1 VVKEGYTMA
10 TNLRTRGEK
19 AFAVFNYI
27 FMALLCIVCI
37 YPLWYVLVSSISDPV
52 LLYMQRGIMIWPLGE
67 WNMRGYQLVMENP
80 NIPIGFRN
88 TLIYL
93 GAGTFLNMAITTMAA
108 YGLSRKDCYWN
119 PKIMKMIAFTM
130 YFGGG
135 LIPFYLMV
143 KGMGLL
149 DTYSGI
155 ILPVLVSTWNLIVMR
170 TAFAGIPD
178 SLEES
183 ARLDGANDWTILW
196 RIFFPLAQATIAVI
210 ALFYAVGWWNNW
222 FNPSIFLSSK
232 DKYPLQL
239 VLREILL
246 KNDTSSMTQV
256 GSVGQSQQEQF
267 RMLVKYCTII
277 VATVPILVVYP
288 FLQRYFVKGVMVGSI
303 KG

>member
-1 VVKEGYTMA
+1 MA
-10 TNLRTRGEK
+10 NNLRTRGEK
-19 AFAVFNYI
+19 SFAVFNYI
-27 FMALLCIVCI
+27 FMTLLCVICI
-37 YPLWYVLVSSISDPV
+37 YPLWYVLVASLSDPV
-52 LLYMQRGIMIWPLGE
+52 LLYMQRGILVWPLGE
-67 WNMRGYQLVMENP
+67 WSIRGYQLVMENP
-80 NIPIGFRN
+80 NIPLGFRN

-93 GAGTFLNMAITTMAA
+93 GVGTFINMLITTMAA

-119 PKIMKMIAFTM
+119 GKIMKLIAFTM
-130 YFGGG
+130 YFAGG

-143 KGMGLL
+143 KNMNLL

-155 ILPVLVSTWNLIVMR
+155 ILPVMVNTWNLIVMR

-232 DKYPLQL
+232 SKYPLQL

-246 KNDTSSMTQV
+246 KNDTSAMTQV
-256 GSVGQSQQEQF
+256 GSIGQSQQEQY

-277 VATVPILVVYP
+277 VATVPILIVYP

>member
-1 VVKEGYTMA
+1 MA
-10 TNLRTRGEK
+10 NNLRTRGEK
-19 AFAVFNYI
+19 SFAVFNYI
-27 FMALLCIVCI
+27 FMTLLCIICI
-37 YPLWYVLVSSISDPV
+37 YPLWYVLVASLSDPV
-52 LLYMQRGIMIWPLGE
+52 LLYMQRGILVWPLGE
-67 WNMRGYQLVMENP
+67 WSTRGYHLVMENP
-80 NIPIGFRN
+80 NIPLGFRN

-93 GAGTFLNMAITTMAA
+93 GVGTFINMLITTMAA

-119 PKIMKMIAFTM
+119 SKIMKLIAFTM
-130 YFGGG
+130 YFAGG

-143 KGMGLL
+143 KNMNLL

-155 ILPVLVSTWNLIVMR
+155 ILPVMVNTWNLIVMR

-232 DKYPLQL
+232 SKYPLQL

-246 KNDTSSMTQV
+246 KNDTSAMTQV
-256 GSVGQSQQEQF
+256 GSIGQSQQEQY

-277 VATVPILVVYP
+277 VATVPILIVYP

>member
-1 VVKEGYTMA
+1 M
-10 TNLRTRGEK
+10 TRGEK
-19 AFAVFNYI
+19 AFEIFNYV
-27 FMALLCIVCI
+27 FMAILCVICL
-37 YPLWYVLVSSISDPV
+37 YPLWYVLVCSVSDPIE
-52 LLYMQRGIMIWPLGE
+52 LYAQRGIMAWPLGT
-67 WNMRGYQLVMENP
+67 WSVRGYRLVMENP

-88 TLIYL
+88 TLIYMVI
-93 GAGTFLNMAITTMAA
+93 GTLVNMFLTTTAA
-108 YGLSRKDCYWN
+108 YGLSRKNCYWN
-119 PKIMKMIAFTM
+119 GFIMKFIAFTM
-130 YFGGG
+130 YFQGG
-135 LIPFYLMV
+135 LIPFYLQV
-143 KGMGLL
+143 KSFNLL

-155 ILPVLVSTWNLIVMR
+155 ILPVAVNTWNLVVMR
-170 TAFAGIPD
+170 TSFAAIPD

-196 RIFFPLAQATIAVI
+196 RIFFPLAQATVAVI
-210 ALFYAVGWWNNW
+210 SLFYAVTWWNNW

-232 DKYPLQL
+232 SKYPLQL

-246 KNDTSSMTQV
+246 KNDTSAMTQV

-288 FLQRYFVKGVMVGSI
+288 FLQRYFVKGVMIGSI

>member
-1 VVKEGYTMA
+1 MA
-10 TNLRTRGEK
+10 TNLRTNGEK
-19 AFAVFNYI
+19 SFAVFNYV
-27 FMALLCIVCI
+27 FMTLLCIICL
-37 YPLWYVLVSSISDPV
+37 YPLWYVLVSSLSDPI
-52 LLYMQRGIMIWPLGE
+52 LLYMQRGIMVWPIGE
-67 WNMRGYQLVMENP
+67 WSMRGYQLVMENP
-80 NIPIGFRN
+80 NIPNGFRN

-93 GAGTFLNMAITTMAA
+93 VVGTTANMFITTMAA

-119 PKIMKMIAFTM
+119 AKIMKLIAFTM

-143 KGMGLL
+143 KGMNLI
-149 DTYSGI
+149 DKYSGI
-155 ILPVLVSTWNLIVMR
+155 ILPVLVNTWNLIVMR

-210 ALFYAVGWWNNW
+210 ALFYAVYWWNNW
-222 FNPSIFLSSK
+222 YNPSLFLSSK
-232 DKYPLQL
+232 EKYPLQL

-256 GSVGQSQQEQF
+256 GAVGQSQQEQY

>member
-1 VVKEGYTMA
+1 MA
-10 TNLRTRGEK
+10 NNLRTRGEK
-19 AFAVFNYI
+19 SFAVFNYI
-27 FMALLCIVCI
+27 FMTLLCVICI
-37 YPLWYVLVSSISDPV
+37 YPLWYVLVASLSDPV
-52 LLYMQRGIMIWPLGE
+52 LLYMQRGILAWPLGE
-67 WNMRGYQLVMENP
+67 WSIRGYQLVMENP
-80 NIPIGFRN
+80 NIPLGFRN

-93 GAGTFLNMAITTMAA
+93 GVGTFINMLITTMAA

-119 PKIMKMIAFTM
+119 GKIMKLIAFTM
-130 YFGGG
+130 YFAGG

-143 KGMGLL
+143 KNMNLL

-155 ILPVLVSTWNLIVMR
+155 ILPVMVNTWNLIVMR

-232 DKYPLQL
+232 SKYPLQL

-246 KNDTSSMTQV
+246 KNDTSAMTQV
-256 GSVGQSQQEQF
+256 GSIGQSQQEQY

-277 VATVPILVVYP
+277 VATVPILIVYP

>member
-1 VVKEGYTMA
+1 MA
-10 TNLRTRGEK
+10 TNLRTNGEK
-19 AFAVFNYI
+19 SFAVFNYV
-27 FMALLCIVCI
+27 FMTLLCIICL
-37 YPLWYVLVSSISDPV
+37 YPLWYVLVSSLSDPI
-52 LLYMQRGIMIWPLGE
+52 LLYMQRGIMVWPIGE
-67 WNMRGYQLVMENP
+67 WSMRGYQLVMENP
-80 NIPIGFRN
+80 NIPNGFRN
-88 TLIYL
+88 TMIYL
-93 GAGTFLNMAITTMAA
+93 VVGTTANMFITTMAA

-119 PKIMKMIAFTM
+119 AKIMKLIAFTM

-143 KGMGLL
+143 KGMNLI
-149 DTYSGI
+149 DKYSGI
-155 ILPVLVSTWNLIVMR
+155 ILPVLVNTWNLIVMR

-210 ALFYAVGWWNNW
+210 ALFYAVYWWNNW
-222 FNPSIFLSSK
+222 FNPSLFLSSK
-232 DKYPLQL
+232 EKYPLQL

-256 GSVGQSQQEQF
+256 GAVGQSQQEQY

>member
-1 VVKEGYTMA
+1 MDKSRKLM
-10 TNLRTRGEK
+10 TRGEK
-19 AFAVFNYI
+19 I
-27 FMALLCIVCI
+27 FQVVNNIIMAILCIICV
-37 YPLWYVLVSSISDPV
+37 YPLWYVLVCSISDPI
-52 LLYMQRGIMIWPLGE
+52 LLYAQRGIMVWPLGE
-67 WNMRGYQLVMENP
+67 WSFRGYKLVMENP

-88 TLIYL
+88 TLIYM
-93 GAGTFLNMAITTMAA
+93 GAGTLINMFLTTTAA
-108 YGLSRKDCYWN
+108 YGLSRKNCYWN
-119 PKIMKMIAFTM
+119 GPIMKFIAFTM
-130 YFGGG
+130 YFQGG

-149 DTYSGI
+149 DTFSGI
-155 ILPVLVSTWNLIVMR
+155 ILPVAVNTWNLVVMR
-170 TAFAGIPD
+170 TSFAGIPD

-196 RIFFPLAQATIAVI
+196 RIFFPLAQATVAVI
-210 ALFYAVGWWNNW
+210 ALFYAVTWWNNW

-246 KNDTSSMTQV
+246 KNDTSSMTQI

-288 FLQRYFVKGVMVGSI
+288 FLQRYFVKGVMIGSI

>member
-1 VVKEGYTMA
+1 MA
-10 TNLRTRGEK
+10 NNLRTRGEK
-19 AFAVFNYI
+19 SFAVFNYI
-27 FMALLCIVCI
+27 FMTLLCIICI
-37 YPLWYVLVSSISDPV
+37 YPLWYVLVASLSDPV
-52 LLYMQRGIMIWPLGE
+52 LLYMQRGILVWPLGE
-67 WNMRGYQLVMENP
+67 WSIRGYQLVMENP
-80 NIPIGFRN
+80 NIPLGFRN

-93 GAGTFLNMAITTMAA
+93 GIGTFINMLITTMAA

-119 PKIMKMIAFTM
+119 GKIMKLIAFTM
-130 YFGGG
+130 YFAGG

-143 KGMGLL
+143 KNMNLL

-155 ILPVLVSTWNLIVMR
+155 ILPVMVNTWNLIVMR

-196 RIFFPLAQATIAVI
+196 RIFFPLAQATIAGI
-210 ALFYAVGWWNNW
+210 ALFYSVGWWNNW

-232 DKYPLQL
+232 SKYPLQL

-246 KNDTSSMTQV
+246 KNDTSAMTQV
-256 GSVGQSQQEQF
+256 GSIGQSQQEQY

-277 VATVPILVVYP
+277 VATVPILIVYP

>member
-1 VVKEGYTMA
+1 MA
-10 TNLRTRGEK
+10 NELRTRGEK

-27 FMALLCIVCI
+27 FMTILCLICI

-67 WNMRGYQLVMENP
+67 WNVRGYQLVMENP
-80 NIPIGFRN
+80 NIPNGFRN

-93 GAGTFLNMAITTMAA
+93 GVGTFLNMAITTMAA

-119 PKIMKMIAFTM
+119 AKIMKMIAFTM
-130 YFGGG
+130 YFAGG

-143 KGMGLL
+143 KSMNLL

-155 ILPVLVSTWNLIVMR
+155 IMPVLVNTWNLIVMR

-210 ALFYAVGWWNNW
+210 ALFYAVYWWNNW

-232 DKYPLQL
+232 EKYPLQL

-277 VATVPILVVYP
+277 VATVPILIVYP

>member
-1 VVKEGYTMA
+1 MA
-10 TNLRTRGEK
+10 TNLRTNGEK
-19 AFAVFNYI
+19 SFAVFNYV
-27 FMALLCIVCI
+27 FMTLLCIICL
-37 YPLWYVLVSSISDPV
+37 YPLWYVLVSSLSDPI
-52 LLYMQRGIMIWPLGE
+52 LLYMQRGIMVWPIGE
-67 WNMRGYQLVMENP
+67 WSMRGYQLVMENP
-80 NIPIGFRN
+80 NIPNGFRN

-93 GAGTFLNMAITTMAA
+93 VVGTTANMFITTMAA

-119 PKIMKMIAFTM
+119 AKIMKLIAFTM

-143 KGMGLL
+143 KGMNLI
-149 DTYSGI
+149 DKYSGI
-155 ILPVLVSTWNLIVMR
+155 ILPVLVNTWNLIVMR

-210 ALFYAVGWWNNW
+210 ALFYAVYWWNNW
-222 FNPSIFLSSK
+222 SNPSLFLSSK
-232 DKYPLQL
+232 EKYPLQL

-256 GSVGQSQQEQF
+256 GAVGQSQQEQY

>member
-1 VVKEGYTMA
+1 MA
-10 TNLRTRGEK
+10 NNLRTRGEK
-19 AFAVFNYI
+19 SFAVFNYI
-27 FMALLCIVCI
+27 FMTLLCIICI
-37 YPLWYVLVSSISDPV
+37 YPLWYVLVASLSDPV
-52 LLYMQRGIMIWPLGE
+52 LLYMQRGILVWPLGE
-67 WNMRGYQLVMENP
+67 WSIRGYQLVMENP
-80 NIPIGFRN
+80 NIPLGFRN

-93 GAGTFLNMAITTMAA
+93 GVGTFINMLITTMAA

-119 PKIMKMIAFTM
+119 GKIMKLIAFTM
-130 YFGGG
+130 YFAGG

-143 KGMGLL
+143 KNMNLL

-155 ILPVLVSTWNLIVMR
+155 ILPVMVNTWNLIVMR

-210 ALFYAVGWWNNW
+210 ALFYSVGWWNNW

-232 DKYPLQL
+232 SKYPLQL

-246 KNDTSSMTQV
+246 KNDISAMTQV
-256 GSVGQSQQEQF
+256 GSIGQSQQEQY

-277 VATVPILVVYP
+277 VATVPILIVYP

>member
-1 VVKEGYTMA
+1 MA
-10 TNLRTRGEK
+10 NNLRTRGEK
-19 AFAVFNYI
+19 SFAAFNYI
-27 FMALLCIVCI
+27 FMTLLCIICI
-37 YPLWYVLVSSISDPV
+37 YPLWYVLVASLSDPV
-52 LLYMQRGIMIWPLGE
+52 LLYMQRGILVWPLGE
-67 WNMRGYQLVMENP
+67 WSIRGYQLVMENP
-80 NIPIGFRN
+80 NIPLGFRN

-93 GAGTFLNMAITTMAA
+93 GVGTFINMMITTMAA

-119 PKIMKMIAFTM
+119 GKIMKLIAFTM
-130 YFGGG
+130 YFAGG

-143 KGMGLL
+143 KNMNLL

-155 ILPVLVSTWNLIVMR
+155 ILPVMVNTWNLIVMR

-232 DKYPLQL
+232 SKYPLQL

-246 KNDTSSMTQV
+246 KNDTAAMTQV
-256 GSVGQSQQEQF
+256 GSIGQSQQEQY

-277 VATVPILVVYP
+277 VATVPILIVYP

>member
-1 VVKEGYTMA
+1 MA
-10 TNLRTRGEK
+10 NNLRTRGEK
-19 AFAVFNYI
+19 SFAVFNYI
-27 FMALLCIVCI
+27 FMTLLCIICI
-37 YPLWYVLVSSISDPV
+37 YPLWYVLVASLSDPV
-52 LLYMQRGIMIWPLGE
+52 LLYMQRGILVWPLGE
-67 WNMRGYQLVMENP
+67 WSIRGYQLVMENP
-80 NIPIGFRN
+80 NIPLGFRN

-93 GAGTFLNMAITTMAA
+93 GVGTFINMLITTMAA

-119 PKIMKMIAFTM
+119 SKIMKLIAFTM
-130 YFGGG
+130 YFAGG

-143 KGMGLL
+143 KNMNLL

-155 ILPVLVSTWNLIVMR
+155 ILPVMVNTWNLIVMR

-210 ALFYAVGWWNNW
+210 ALFYSVGWWNNW

-232 DKYPLQL
+232 SKYPLQL

-246 KNDTSSMTQV
+246 KNDTSAMTQV
-256 GSVGQSQQEQF
+256 GSIGQSQQEQY

-277 VATVPILVVYP
+277 VATVPILIVYP

>member
-1 VVKEGYTMA
+1 MA
-10 TNLRTRGEK
+10 NNLRTRGEK

-27 FMALLCIVCI
+27 FMTLLCIICV
-37 YPLWYVLVSSISDPV
+37 YPLWYVLVSSLSDPV
-52 LLYMQRGIMIWPLGE
+52 QLYMQRGIMIWPLGE
-67 WNMRGYQLVMENP
+67 WSMRGYQLVMENP
-80 NIPIGFRN
+80 NIPVGFGN

-93 GAGTFLNMAITTMAA
+93 GVGTFLNMFITTMAA
-108 YGLSRKDCYWN
+108 YGLSRKGCYWN
-119 PKIMKMIAFTM
+119 GKIMKLIAFTM

-143 KGMGLL
+143 KGMNLL

-155 ILPVLVSTWNLIVMR
+155 IMPVLVSTWNLIVMR
-170 TAFAGIPD
+170 TSFAGIPD

-183 ARLDGANDWTILW
+183 AHLDGANDWTILW

-232 DKYPLQL
+232 SKYPLQL

-246 KNDTSSMTQV
+246 KNDTSAMTQV
-256 GSVGQSQQEQF
+256 GAVGQSQQEQY

>member
-1 VVKEGYTMA
+1 MQNKSRKLM
-10 TNLRTRGEK
+10 TRGEK
-19 AFAVFNYI
+19 I
-27 FMALLCIVCI
+27 FQVCNNILMALLCIICI
-37 YPLWYVLVSSISDPV
+37 YPLWYVLVCSISDPIQ
-52 LLYMQRGIMIWPLGE
+52 LYAQRGIMVWPLGE
-67 WNMRGYQLVMENP
+67 WSFRGYRLVIENP

-88 TLIYL
+88 TLIYMVV
-93 GAGTFLNMAITTMAA
+93 GTLINMFLTTTAA
-108 YGLSRKDCYWN
+108 YGLSRKHCYWN
-119 PKIMKMIAFTM
+119 GTIMKFIAFTM
-130 YFGGG
+130 YFQGG

-149 DTYSGI
+149 DTYAGI
-155 ILPVLVSTWNLIVMR
+155 ILPVAVNTWNLIVMR
-170 TAFAGIPD
+170 TSFAGIPD

-196 RIFFPLAQATIAVI
+196 RIFFPLAQATVAVI
-210 ALFYAVGWWNNW
+210 ALFYAVTWWNNW

-246 KNDTSSMTQV
+246 KNDTSSMTQI

-288 FLQRYFVKGVMVGSI
+288 FLQRYFVKGVMIGSI

>member
-1 VVKEGYTMA
+1 MTK
-10 TNLRTRGEK
+10 GEK
-19 AFAVFNYI
+19 AFAIFNYI
-27 FMALLCIVCI
+27 FMTLLCIICI
-37 YPLWYVLVSSISDPV
+37 YPLWYVLVCSISDPV
-52 LLYMQRGIMIWPLGE
+52 ELYAQRGVMWWPLGQ
-67 WNMRGYQLVMENP
+67 WSGRGYKLVMENP

-88 TLIYL
+88 TLIYM
-93 GAGTFLNMAITTMAA
+93 GAGTVLNMFLTVMASYA
-108 YGLSRKDCYWN
+108 LSRKGCYWN
-119 PKIMKMIAFTM
+119 GIIMKFIAFTM
-130 YFGGG
+130 YFQGG

-143 KGMGLL
+143 KNMGLL

-155 ILPVLVSTWNLIVMR
+155 ILPVAVNTWNLIVMR
-170 TAFAGIPD
+170 TSFAGIPD

-196 RIFFPLAQATIAVI
+196 RIFFPLAQATVAVI
-210 ALFYAVGWWNNW
+210 ALFYAVNWWNNW

-232 DKYPLQL
+232 SKYPLQL

-246 KNDTSSMTQV
+246 KNDTSSMTQI

-288 FLQRYFVKGVMVGSI
+288 FLQRYFVKGVMIGSI

>member
-1 VVKEGYTMA
+1 M
-10 TNLRTRGEK
+10 NLIDK
-19 AFAVFNYI
+19 
-27 FMALLCIVCI
+27 
-37 YPLWYVLVSSISDPV
+37 
-52 LLYMQRGIMIWPLGE
+52 
-67 WNMRGYQLVMENP
+67 
-80 NIPIGFRN
+80 
-88 TLIYL
+88 
-93 GAGTFLNMAITTMAA
+93 
-108 YGLSRKDCYWN
+108 
-119 PKIMKMIAFTM
+119 
-130 YFGGG
+130 
-135 LIPFYLMV
+135 
-143 KGMGLL
+143 
-149 DTYSGI
+149 YSGI
-155 ILPVLVSTWNLIVMR
+155 ILPVLVNTWNLIVMR

-210 ALFYAVGWWNNW
+210 ALFYAVYWWNNW
-222 FNPSIFLSSK
+222 FNPSLFLSSK
-232 DKYPLQL
+232 EKYPLQL

-256 GSVGQSQQEQF
+256 GAVGQSQQEQY

>member
-1 VVKEGYTMA
+1 MA
-10 TNLRTRGEK
+10 NNLRTRGEK

-27 FMALLCIVCI
+27 FMAVLCIVCI

-52 LLYMQRGIMIWPLGE
+52 LLYTRRGIMIWPLGQ
-67 WNMRGYQLVMENP
+67 WTMRGYKLVIENP
-80 NIPIGFRN
+80 NIPNGFRN

-93 GAGTFLNMAITTMAA
+93 VIGTALNMTVTTMAA
-108 YGLSRKDCYWN
+108 YGLSRKGCYWN
-119 PKIMKMIAFTM
+119 GKIMQLISFTM

-143 KGMGLL
+143 KSMNLL
-149 DTYSGI
+149 DSYAGI
-155 ILPVLVSTWNLIVMR
+155 ILPVMVNTWNLIVMR

-210 ALFYAVGWWNNW
+210 ALFYAVYWWNNW

-232 DKYPLQL
+232 SKYPLQL

-246 KNDTSSMTQV
+246 KNDTSNMTQV

-288 FLQRYFVKGVMVGSI
+288 FLQRYFVKGVMIGSI

>member
-1 VVKEGYTMA
+1 MA
-10 TNLRTRGEK
+10 NNLRTRGEK
-19 AFAVFNYI
+19 SFAAFNYI
-27 FMALLCIVCI
+27 FMTLLCIICI
-37 YPLWYVLVSSISDPV
+37 YPLWYVLVASLSDPV
-52 LLYMQRGIMIWPLGE
+52 LLYMQRGILVWPLGE
-67 WNMRGYQLVMENP
+67 WSIRGYQLVMENP
-80 NIPIGFRN
+80 NIPLGFRN

-93 GAGTFLNMAITTMAA
+93 GVGTFINMMITTMAA

-119 PKIMKMIAFTM
+119 GKIMKLIAFTM
-130 YFGGG
+130 YFAGG

-143 KGMGLL
+143 KNMNLL
-149 DTYSGI
+149 DTYSGL
-155 ILPVLVSTWNLIVMR
+155 ILPVMVNTWNLIVMR

-232 DKYPLQL
+232 SKYPLQL

-246 KNDTSSMTQV
+246 KNDTSAMTQV
-256 GSVGQSQQEQF
+256 GSIGQSQQEQY

-277 VATVPILVVYP
+277 VATVPILIVYP